1 MDFSKLE
8 KYLDIPEIEIFYR
21 IKRFE
26 MNIFKLLKETKSD
39 QHIAEIRF
47 NQRDIIV
54 ISAIAK
60 NCKYNDKLIN
70 LDVLLEIIILYY
82 CIMEIILD
90 KHSTGVLENY
100 FEIPNFTSI
109 LIENIGSFSKPY
121 VQSIM
126 AQRMN

>member
-1 MDFSKLE
+1 MNFSKLE

-39 QHIAEIRF
+39 QQIVEIRF

-60 NCKYNDKLIN
+60 NCRNNNKLIN

-126 AQRMN
+126 KQRIN